1 MGIKN
6 SKEGS
11 ILFVGLDGAGKTTI
25 LETIRNTAFPNREPT
40 VGYTWTLNAFR
51 WKEFTF
57 HIFDVGGGETQRDLW
72 KRTHCVTQ
80 GLLSGVMFVVDSSNV
95 ERLAEARDFFRDV
108 HSALGG
114 PLIPVIVVA
123 NKQDLPGALTPYEI
137 GREFSLSLPNSAMPF
152 HVHGTSASDN
162 RNLYEAM
169 HKLCK
174 LIKERARIFK
184 NM

>member
-1 MGIKN
+1 MGIRH
-6 SKEGS
+6 SKQGS

-25 LETIRNTAFPNREPT
+25 LQTVRNEAFPDRKPT
-40 VGYTWTLNAFR
+40 VGFTWSMNGYR

-57 HIFDVGGGETQRDLW
+57 HIFDVGGGESQRDLW
-72 KRTHCVTQ
+72 KKTQCVAQ
-80 GLLSGVMFVVDSSNV
+80 GFLSGVMFVVDSSNV

-108 HSALGG
+108 HKALGG
-114 PLIPVIVVA
+114 PLVPVLVLA

-137 GREFSLSLPNSAMPF
+137 GRDFSLSLSNSAMPF
-152 HVHGTSASDN
+152 HVCGTSVIDS
-162 RNLYEAM
+162 RNLHEAM
-169 HKLCK
+169 HKMCN